1 MRLTYTS
8 CQPVIFFLLTTG
20 QNMPKHATLYFFFI
34 KMSNGYQG
42 HFELQLGDIASKLT
56 DTVCLYIFMRNMIY
70 NANNKKMIHL
80 DNNN

>member
-1 MRLTYTS
+1 
-8 CQPVIFFLLTTG
+8 
-20 QNMPKHATLYFFFI
+20 
-34 KMSNGYQG
+34 MSNGYQG